1 MGDLVLTTSKLDA
14 IRAQLENNLIAAGI
28 HSVLLVDSAGNII
41 ASCGEHLHGIDIIS
55 LAALT
60 AANFAAT
67 SQIAR
72 IIGEDDF
79 SLLFHKGKKDSIHF
93 AKIGQDFILISIFND
108 NVSLGLVRL
117 KVNETLRHLLDLLH

>member
-1 MGDLVLTTSKLDA
+1 MGDLVLTTAKLDA

-41 ASCGEHLHGIDIIS
+41 ASCGEHMQGIDIIS

-72 IIGEDDF
+72 IIGEEDF

-93 AKIGQDFILISIFND
+93 AKIGQDYILISIFND
-108 NVSLGLVRL
+108 NVSLGVVRL
-117 KVNETLRHLLDLLH
+117 KVTEASQHLRELLN

>member
-1 MGDLVLTTSKLDA
+1 MGDIVLTTAKLDA

-28 HSVLLVDSAGNII
+28 HSVLVVDSAGNII
-41 ASCGEHLHGIDIIS
+41 ASCGEHMQGIDIIS

-72 IIGEDDF
+72 IIGEEDF

-93 AKIGQDFILISIFND
+93 AKIGQDYILISIFND
-108 NVSLGLVRL
+108 NVSLGVVRL
-117 KVNETLRHLLDLLH
+117 KVAEVSQHLRELLN

>member
-1 MGDLVLTTSKLDA
+1 MGDLVLTTAKLDA
-14 IRAQLENNLIAAGI
+14 IRAQMENNLIAAGI

-41 ASCGEHLHGIDIIS
+41 ASCGEHMQGIDIIS

-72 IIGEDDF
+72 IIGEEDF

-93 AKIGQDFILISIFND
+93 AKIGQDYILISIFND
-108 NVSLGLVRL
+108 NVSLGVVRL
-117 KVNETLRHLLDLLH
+117 KVTEVSKHLRELLN

>member
-1 MGDLVLTTSKLDA
+1 MGDLVLTTAKLDA
-14 IRAQLENNLIAAGI
+14 IRAQLENNLISAGI
-28 HSVLLVDSAGNII
+28 HSVLIVDSAGNII
-41 ASCGEHLHGIDIIS
+41 ASCGEHMQGIDSIS

-72 IIGEDDF
+72 IIGEEDF

-93 AKIGQDFILISIFND
+93 AKIGQDYILISIFND
-108 NVSLGLVRL
+108 NVSLGVVRL
-117 KVNETLRHLLDLLH
+117 KVTEVSQHLHELLN

>member
-1 MGDLVLTTSKLDA
+1 MGDLVLTTAKLDA
-14 IRAQLENNLIAAGI
+14 IRAQLENNLISAGI
-28 HSVLLVDSAGNII
+28 HSVLIVDSAGNII
-41 ASCGEHLHGIDIIS
+41 ASCGEHMQGIDIIS

-72 IIGEDDF
+72 IIGEEDF

-93 AKIGQDFILISIFND
+93 AKIGQDYILISIFND
-108 NVSLGLVRL
+108 NVSLGVVRL
-117 KVNETLRHLLDLLH
+117 KVTEVSQHLHELLN

>member
-1 MGDLVLTTSKLDA
+1 MGDLVLTTAKLDT
-14 IRAQLENNLIAAGI
+14 IRTQLEDNLISAGI

-41 ASCGEHLHGIDIIS
+41 ASCGEHMQGIDIIS

-72 IIGEDDF
+72 IIGEEDF
-79 SLLFHKGKKDSIHF
+79 TLLFHKGKKDSIHF
-93 AKIGQDFILISIFND
+93 AKIGQDYILISIFND
-108 NVSLGLVRL
+108 NVSLGVVRL
-117 KVNETLRHLLDLLH
+117 KVTEVSRHLSELLN